1 MRADRLS
8 VRHNGMDIEFVFR
21 IGAIGILI
29 TVIAQILTRA
39 GREDIATLATLAGLI
54 VVLMMVVN
62 MVAEFFES
70 MRTLFHLN

>member
-1 MRADRLS
+1 MRWS
-8 VRHNGMDIEFVFR
+8 MDVNFVFK

-29 TVIAQILTRA
+29 TVVSQILTRA

-62 MVAEFFES
+62 MVSDFFES
-70 MRTLFHLN
+70 IRVMFELD

>member
-1 MRADRLS
+1 
-8 VRHNGMDIEFVFR
+8 MDIEFIFR
-21 IGAIGILI
+21 IGAIGVLI
-29 TVIAQILTRA
+29 TVISQVLTRA

-70 MRTLFHLN
+70 ILVMFNLN

>member
-1 MRADRLS
+1 
-8 VRHNGMDIEFVFR
+8 MDIEFVFK

-29 TVIAQILTRA
+29 TVVSQVLSRA

-62 MVAEFFES
+62 MVSEFFDSIRVMFNLE
-70 MRTLFHLN
+70 

>member
-1 MRADRLS
+1 
-8 VRHNGMDIEFVFR
+8 MDIDFIFK

-29 TVIAQILTRA
+29 TVVSQILSRA

-54 VVLMMVVN
+54 VVLMMVLN

-70 MRTLFHLN
+70 IRVMFNLE

>member
-1 MRADRLS
+1 
-8 VRHNGMDIEFVFR
+8 MDINFVFK

-29 TVIAQILTRA
+29 TVISQILSRA

-54 VVLMMVVN
+54 VVLMMVLN

-70 MRTLFHLN
+70 IRVMFNLE